1 VGGVEVSERAG
12 FVPAPYPYDRLGE
25 LLERCNRHDGGVVD
39 CSIGTPCDPTPHA
52 VLRAMAEST
61 ATNGYPTS
69 AGSPAYRA
77 AACEMLGRR
86 FGVEVAPEHLAACV
100 GTKEFVAST
109 AHYLALRDPSR
120 DTVLYPAI
128 SYPTYAVSAQLAG
141 LRALPVAVED
151 GRLAL
156 ESIDAE
162 TAARTLVLWA
172 NSPSNPTGRLDDL
185 DEIAAFGRRHG
196 IVVCSDECY
205 AEFTWDGPPRTIL
218 STGTEGVLGVHSLS
232 KRSNLAGVRAGFYAG
247 DPVLVAYLRLVRQ
260 HAGLIVA
267 GPVQAGAIAAWGD
280 DVHVDEQR
288 ARYRRRLEV
297 VRDSLADV
305 GYDVELPQGSFYL
318 WVSRPGVDDG
328 WQVAGELADAAG
340 MLVSPGELFGPTAA
354 RHVRVAMVQPDDRL
368 ELARSRLA
376 AAISVRGA

>member
-1 VGGVEVSERAG
+1 VSGPVG
-12 FVPAPYPYDRLGE
+12 FVPAPYPYDRLSA
-25 LLERCNRHDGGVVD
+25 LLERCLRHEGGAVD
-39 CSIGTPCDPTPHA
+39 CSIGTPCDPTPDA
-52 VLRAMAEST
+52 VRVAMAQSA

-69 AGSPAYRA
+69 AGSPGYRTT
-77 AACEMLGRR
+77 ACEMLGRR
-86 FGVEVAPEHLAACV
+86 FGVGVSPDHLAACV

-128 SYPTYAVSAQLAG
+128 SYPTYAASAQLAD
-141 LRALPVAVED
+141 LRAVPVAVHD

-156 ESIDAE
+156 ESIDE
-162 TAARTLVLWA
+162 SVAARSLVLWA

-185 DEIAAFGRRHG
+185 GAAAAFGRRHG

-205 AEFTWDGPPRTIL
+205 AEFTWETPPRTIL
-218 STGTEGVLGVHSLS
+218 STGSEGVLAVHSLS

-247 DPVLVAYLRLVRQ
+247 DPELVAYLRLVRQ

-267 GPVQAGAIAAWGD
+267 GPVQDGAIAAWRD

-288 ARYRRRLEV
+288 DRYRRRLGF
-297 VRDSLADV
+297 VRDALLEA
-305 GYDVELPQGSFYL
+305 GYDVELPEGSFYL
-318 WVSRPGVDDG
+318 WVSRRGIEDG

-340 MLVSPGELFGPTAA
+340 MLVSPGELFGPAGA
-354 RHVRVAMVQPDDRL
+354 SHVRVAMVQPDDRL
-368 ELARSRLA
+368 ELACTRLA
-376 AAISVRGA
+376 AAMAVRGA